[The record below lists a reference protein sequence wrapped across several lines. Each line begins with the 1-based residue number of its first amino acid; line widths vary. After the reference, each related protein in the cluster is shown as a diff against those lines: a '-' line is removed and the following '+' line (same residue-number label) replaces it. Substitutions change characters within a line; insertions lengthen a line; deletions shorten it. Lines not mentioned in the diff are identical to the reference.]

1 MTDRELLEMIALQVG
16 GLTDQVGGLTGQV
29 GGLTGQVGG
38 LTDQVGELTG
48 QVGKLTNR
56 MDSLDTRMDSLD
68 TRMDSLDTRMDG
80 LTGQVGTLTNQVGSL
95 TERVDGLQ
103 IEMQEGF
110 REAYNERQE
119 MKADIT
125 DIKQRVIKIED
136 EHSKKLSALFDGYK
150 QNTEILERVESEV
163 SKHEEII
170 LRRVK

>member
-16 GLTDQVGGLTGQV
+16 GLTDQVGGLTD
-29 GGLTGQVGG
+29 QVGG
-38 LTDQVGELTG
+38 LTDQVGGLTG

-68 TRMDSLDTRMDG
+68 TRVDG

>member
-16 GLTDQVGGLTGQV
+16 GLTDQVGGLTD
-29 GGLTGQVGG
+29 QVGG
-38 LTDQVGELTG
+38 LTDQVGGLTG